1 MSPGI
6 LCMCQRSSQHR
17 GRQDHTFLKINAHTY
32 FFVFKA
38 CNIFRGNT
46 FYMIF
51 RLVLQEAFS
60 IQLYSIAY
68 PRSKLPAV
76 WNSFYFWYFI
86 LLKMLSCLLI
96 FFLLCLHFRRQILR
110 RRGRRR
116 QNGQRYPLSLLATY
130 AQILTAFSQL
140 NQVFLC

>member
-32 FFVFKA
+32 FFVFKG

-76 WNSFYFWYFI
+76 WNSFYFWLVLLYF
-86 LLKMLSCLLI
+86 LKYCLVCW
-96 FFLLCLHFRRQILR
+96 FFFYSVYTFADRFSDDEDDDDRTDNGTNCPSGLR
-110 RRGRRR
+110 M
-116 QNGQRYPLSLLATY
+116 PKS
-130 AQILTAFSQL
+130 
-140 NQVFLC
+140 